1 MPTIQQ
7 QRDKLIGLLKEL
19 FQLDQP
25 DLDFG
30 FYRIMHA
37 REVTAF
43 LEEDLLKTVEEKFG
57 QGNAASI
64 AQLQKAYDDAV
75 AQAKSFG
82 AADPEQT
89 EPVKRAK
96 AALAAAKDTS
106 RAEGE
111 VYDHLYRFFER
122 YYDAGDF
129 MSRRYL
135 SRETSSKAAA
145 YAVPYDGSEVYL
157 HWANKDQYYIKT
169 AEYFTNFTFDPAQA
183 PEVRQAEGLFTAPNQ
198 PLRVHFRIVAAT
210 EGEHGNIK
218 AGNGAK
224 RFFILHKDD
233 PISVES
239 GDLVVRFEY
248 RPDPEKS
255 GQDKT
260 WQAKRNEEA
269 VAGILEVLGVLND
282 ARAKEYLAILKT
294 PAPTEK
300 RADRPLLAKY
310 IAQYTARNTMDYFI
324 HKDLGGFLRRE
335 LDFYI
340 KNEVMRLDD
349 IEAADAPKAEQY
361 LAQVKVLR
369 QIADKLIDFLAQL
382 ENFQK
387 RLWLKK
393 KFIVET
399 NYCVT
404 LDRVPE
410 ELYPD
415 IAANDAQREEWVRL
429 FAIDEIKVE
438 TLGQVAYSEPLTVGF
453 LKANPHLVLD
463 TKLFPET
470 FKITLL
476 AVVEDIDEQ
485 TDGILASSENFQ
497 ALALLGAEYQSR
509 VQCAYSDPPY
519 NTSDETFVYKNEYK
533 HSSWLSMLRDRL
545 FLVRRLLEDK
555 GAAIVAID
563 DMELYRLKLT
573 MDEVFGEN
581 NGLGTVVVQSNP
593 RGRGINSYFATCHDY
608 YLYYGDEAGLVQ
620 IVDQP
625 LSDEQAGGYRHADD
639 TSEFRLL
646 PFRRSGGLSTPDERP
661 NSEFSIYYSRTKR
674 QIIGVGGPRTEA
686 YPAAY
691 RPGSVLVRTE
701 SDTIKELSVKD
712 FEKVTAGDDV
722 AEIMPVDSD
731 GRRRVW
737 RWSHREKIMACVIAG
752 DFVVIQNGSEYTVQ
766 LKDRIKEGRKPK
778 TIWSDSKY
786 DASSHGTN
794 LLSDM
799 LGERRSFGYPKSL
812 FSTHDAVH
820 AIVGASER
828 ALVLDPFG
836 GSGTTGHAVINLNR
850 EDDGN
855 RRYIL
860 VEMGDYFDTVLK
872 PRIQKVVY
880 SKDWKDGKPVSR
892 DSGISHMFKYI
903 RLESYEDCLNNLEL
917 KDDAERERIV
927 AGSASLREDYML
939 HYMLDVETKGSVSLL
954 NIDKFADP
962 TAYKLKVKKPG
973 SDEYEWKNV
982 DLLETFNYLVGLR
995 VEHIAAPQAF
1005 RAEFDRE
1012 KDPDLPK
1019 GQLGRLMVKGRLKQD
1034 PNGPWWF
1041 RKVEGW
1047 VPKNPQTP
1055 NDGRREKVLIV
1066 WRKLTGDI
1074 EQDNLVLDEW
1084 FRKYQINP
1092 RESYDYD
1099 TIYVNGSNNLPNL
1112 KLENE
1117 NWRVRLIEED
1127 FHRLMWDVEDV

>member
-37 REVTAF
+37 KAREVTAF
-43 LEEDLLKTVEEKFG
+43 LENDLLKTVEEKFS
-57 QGNAASI
+57 QSNAASI
-64 AQLQKAYDDAV
+64 AHLQKAYDDAV

-89 EPVKRAK
+89 EPVKQAK
-96 AALAAAKDTS
+96 AALAAAKDTA
-106 RAEGE
+106 RAETE

-129 MSRRYL
+129 MSLRYL

-145 YAVPYDGSEVYL
+145 YAVPYDGSEVCL

-169 AEYFTNFTFDPAQA
+169 TEYFTDFTFDPAQA
-183 PEVRQAEGLFTAPNQ
+183 SEVRQAEGLFTAPNQ
-198 PLRVHFRIVAAT
+198 PLHVHFLIVAAT

-224 RFFILHKDD
+224 RYFILHKDD
-233 PISVES
+233 PISIEN
-239 GDLVVRFEY
+239 GDLIVRFEY
-248 RPDPEKS
+248 RPDPDKT
-255 GQDKT
+255 GQDQT
-260 WQAKRNEEA
+260 WQARRSEEA
-269 VAGILEVLGVLND
+269 VAGILEALGGLND

-310 IAQYTARNTMDYFI
+310 IGQYTARNTMDYFI

-349 IEAADAPKAEQY
+349 IEAADVPKAEQY

-369 QIADKLIDFLAQL
+369 QIAGKLIDFLAQL

-393 KFIVET
+393 KFVVEM

-410 ELYPD
+410 ELYPE

-429 FAIDEIKVE
+429 FAIDEITAE
-438 TLGQVAYSEPLTVGF
+438 NLGQVAYSVPLTVKF
-453 LKANPHLVLD
+453 LKANHHLVLD
-463 TKLFPET
+463 TKCFDQK
-470 FKITLL
+470 FKDELL
-476 AVVEDIDEQ
+476 TSINDIDAN
-485 TDGILASSENFQ
+485 DHGLLVHAENFQ
-497 ALALLGAEYQSR
+497 ALQFVQQRYYQGISACY
-509 VQCAYSDPPY
+509 VDPPY
-519 NTSDETFVYKNEYK
+519 NTDATEIVYKNGYK
-533 HSSWLSMLRDRL
+533 DASWCSLMQDRL
-545 FLVRRLLEDK
+545 FLAKRLLHPE
-555 GAAIVAID
+555 AITCTTID
-563 DMELYRLKLT
+563 DCEVSNLAMVLGELMAEYDLR
-573 MDEVFGEN
+573 
-581 NGLGTVVVQSNP
+581 TVIIEYNHRGRVKSNFAITHEYALWAIP
-593 RGRGINSYFATCHDY
+593 RGKDLITRERETSEDIRRNLRRTGTDSTRGASPKQF
-608 YLYYGDEAGLVQ
+608 YGIE
-620 IVDQP
+620 VDRETLEVVGVTEP
-625 LSDEQAGGYRHADD
+625 LSVNE
-639 TSEFRLL
+639 
-646 PFRRSGGLSTPDERP
+646 PIPDHH
-661 NSEFSIYYSRTKR
+661 N
-674 QIIGVGGPRTEA
+674 PRTEMVW
-686 YPAAY
+686 PID
-691 RPGSVLVRTE
+691 E
-701 SDTIKELSVKD
+701 QKIE
-712 FEKVTAGDDV
+712 
-722 AEIMPVDSD
+722 
-731 GRRRVW
+731 RRW
-737 RWSHREKIMACVIAG
+737 YY
-752 DFVVIQNGSEYTVQ
+752 GSERVLREAQEGTVWA
-766 LKDRIKEGRKPK
+766 KRIRGEIQIHYHQSGKPK
-778 TIWSDSKY
+778 LRKSIWVGKVL
-786 DASSHGTN
+786 DASTYGSE
-794 LLSDM
+794 LLNDLFGM
-799 LGERRSFGYPKSL
+799 GRVPFSFPKSI
-812 FSTHDAVH
+812 HAVGKCIESMTY
-820 AIVGASER
+820 AAN
-828 ALVLDPFG
+828 ALLLDYFA

-850 EDDGN
+850 EDEGN
-855 RRYIL
+855 RKYIL

-880 SKDWKDGKPVSR
+880 STDWKDGKPVSR
-892 DSGISHMFKYI
+892 DSGMSHMFKYI

-917 KDDAERERIV
+917 TGDAERDRIV
-927 AGSASLREDYML
+927 AGSAGLREDYML
-939 HYMLDVETKGSVSLL
+939 HYMLDVETKGSASLL
-954 NIDKFADP
+954 NIDRFADP

-982 DLLETFNYLVGLR
+982 DLLETFNYLIGLR

-1005 RAEFDRE
+1005 RAQFDRE

-1019 GQLGRLMVKGRLKQD
+1019 GQLGRLVVKGRLKQD
-1034 PNGPWWF
+1034 PKGPWWF